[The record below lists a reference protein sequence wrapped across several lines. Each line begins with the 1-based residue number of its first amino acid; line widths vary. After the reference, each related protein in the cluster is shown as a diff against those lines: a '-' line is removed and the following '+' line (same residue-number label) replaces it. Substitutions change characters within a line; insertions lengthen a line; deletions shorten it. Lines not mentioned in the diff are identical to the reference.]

1 MNPMKTTIACLAAT
15 FLLAGAACAQTP
27 ASAAAPAPATAAAA
41 DHGADERAATDV
53 ATRWLGVLDAGNYPD
68 AWRQLAPAAQ
78 AMVTQQAWN
87 NAMPQSRGKLGAVK
101 SRTLKGAEYTDAMP
115 GAPAGEYV
123 GVAFDTVFA
132 NGAKAVETVVPMRTP
147 DGGWK
152 VSGYF
157 VN

>member
-1 MNPMKTTIACLAAT
+1 MKTKIAFFLAAA
-15 FLLAGAACAQTP
+15 LAGGAACAQAP
-27 ASAAAPAPATAAAA
+27 AAAPAAASA
-41 DHGADERAATDV
+41 DHRADERAATDV
-53 ATRWLGVLDAGNYPD
+53 ATRWLAVLDTGNYAE
-68 AWRQLAPAAQ
+68 AWNQLAPAAQ
-78 AMVTQQAWN
+78 SMVTQQAWN
-87 NAMPQSRGKLGAVK
+87 GTMPKARGTLGAVK
-101 SRTLKGAEYTDAMP
+101 SRTVKGAEYTNAML

>member
-1 MNPMKTTIACLAAT
+1 MKTTIAFFLAAV
-15 FLLAGAACAQTP
+15 LAGGAACAQAP
-27 ASAAAPAPATAAAA
+27 AASPAAATS

-53 ATRWLGVLDAGNYPD
+53 ATRWLAVLDGGNYAD

-78 AMVTQQAWN
+78 SMVTQAAWN
-87 NAMPQSRGKLGAVK
+87 DTMPKARGTFGAVK
-101 SRTLKGAEYTDAMP
+101 SRTLKGAEYTNAMP

-132 NGAKAVETVVPMRTP
+132 NGARAVETVVPMRTA